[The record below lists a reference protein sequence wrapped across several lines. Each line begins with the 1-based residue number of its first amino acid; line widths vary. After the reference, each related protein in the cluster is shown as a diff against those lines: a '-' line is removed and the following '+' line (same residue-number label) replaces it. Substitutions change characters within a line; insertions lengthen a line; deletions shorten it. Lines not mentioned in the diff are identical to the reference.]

1 MKRIVMMLI
10 AAAVL
15 LMGSVAAYN
24 PYAPNPFDAMEKNS
38 WEYQYLSELTQ
49 DGLTGADMSKFSPTY
64 ALTRFEMVPMVEAA
78 VRNRNKATAEQQKKI
93 DKLAE
98 AFAND
103 LALSGVYPPQ
113 MTPSADGQQFNWKQ
127 EEK

>member
-15 LMGSVAAYN
+15 LMGSAAAYN

-64 ALTRFEMVPMVEAA
+64 SLTRFEMVPMVEAA

>member
-15 LMGSVAAYN
+15 LMGSAAAYN

-64 ALTRFEMVPMVEAA
+64 SLTRFEMVPMVEAA
-78 VRNRNKATAEQQKKI
+78 VRNRNKATAEQQEKI

>member
-10 AAAVL
+10 AAAIL

-49 DGLTGADMSKFSPTY
+49 DGLTGADISKFSPTY
-64 ALTRFEMVPMVEAA
+64 SLTRFEMVPMVEAA
-78 VRNRNKATAEQQKKI
+78 VRNRNKATVEQQKKI

-98 AFAND
+98 AFADD

>member
-15 LMGSVAAYN
+15 LMESVAAYN

-64 ALTRFEMVPMVEAA
+64 SLTRFEMVPMVEAA

>member
-64 ALTRFEMVPMVEAA
+64 SLTRFEMVPMVEAA

>member
-15 LMGSVAAYN
+15 LMGSAAAYN

-64 ALTRFEMVPMVEAA
+64 SLTRFEMVPMVEAA

-103 LALSGVYPPQ
+103 LALSGIYPPQ
-113 MTPSADGQQFNWKQ
+113 MTTSADGQQFNWKQ